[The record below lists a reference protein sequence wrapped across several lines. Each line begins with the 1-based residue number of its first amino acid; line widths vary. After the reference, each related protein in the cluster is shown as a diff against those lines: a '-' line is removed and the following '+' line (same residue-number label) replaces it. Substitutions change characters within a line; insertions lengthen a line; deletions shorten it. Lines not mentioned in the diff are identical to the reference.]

1 MHKMICPNI
10 QLFNIKL
17 EEAMTMKA
25 TEDVRL
31 WNVFGLHFKDDE
43 VCESACGVRRRVKR
57 YCENVCG
64 IQTYVMMSKDAKFF
78 VYVCWKTQ
86 KERVPY
92 VKNGKIY
99 LPFDEETEEH
109 TKVVAEIS
117 SLEELKNKFP
127 KLFELEGIMFAFSE

>member
-1 MHKMICPNI
+1 MHKTICPNI

-17 EEAMTMKA
+17 EEAMTMEA

-31 WNVFGLHFKDDE
+31 WNVFGLHFKDDQI
-43 VCESACGVRRRVKR
+43 CESKCGGRRRVKR

-92 VKNGKIY
+92 VEDGKIY
-99 LPFDEETEEH
+99 LPFYEESEEH

-127 KLFELEGIMFAFSE
+127 KLFELEGMMFAFSE